1 MAVDVTIAKPSR
13 GEEQARRSA
22 FLVATLASFLTPFM
36 GSSVNVALP
45 SIGRDFG
52 LDTVELSWVAT
63 SFLLAAAV
71 FLVPFGRIADM
82 VGRKRVFVAGT
93 VLFTLASFFCGVS
106 SSGAMLIGFRAMQG
120 AGASM
125 IFGTGMAILTS
136 LYPPGERG
144 RVLGYNVAA
153 VYLGLS
159 LGPFL
164 GGFLTRQMGWSSV
177 FFANVPPGL
186 LIVLVSAL
194 KLKGEWTGSPGEK
207 FDIAGSVLYALALSA
222 FMAGITRL
230 PGVEGAGVA
239 AAGVLLLVLFAR
251 WERHAVNPVLDVG
264 LFRSNVVFAFS
275 NLAAL
280 INYSATFAVTF
291 LLSLYLQEIKGLD
304 PQEAG
309 TILLAQ
315 PVLMAL
321 LSPLAGRL
329 SDRIEPRVV
338 ASIGMGLAVAGL
350 GMLSRID
357 AGTSPFFIVIS
368 LVVLGSGFAL
378 FSSPNTNAVM
388 SSVSPKQYGI
398 ASATIGTMRLI
409 GQMLSMGIATVLL
422 AVFVGRVKVTASL
435 HPQFLEALRAAFLLF
450 TVLCLGGIFASLA
463 RGRVR
468 GGGNAVPVTRE

>member
-1 MAVDVTIAKPSR
+1 MKTPDRPRDT
-13 GEEQARRSA
+13 GQTRRSA

-45 SIGRDFG
+45 SIGREFA
-52 LDTVELSWVAT
+52 LDPVELSWVAT
-63 SFLLAAAV
+63 SFILAAAV

-82 VGRKRVFVAGT
+82 YGRKRIFVAGT
-93 VLFTLASFFCGVS
+93 IIFTLASFLCGIS
-106 SSGAMLIGFRAMQG
+106 STGVMLILFRAVQG

-136 LYPPGERG
+136 VFPPGERG

-164 GGFLTRQMGWSSV
+164 GGFLTRQFGWSSV
-177 FFANVPPGL
+177 FFANVPFGL
-186 LIVLVSAL
+186 LIILVSGW
-194 KLKGEWTGSPGEK
+194 KLKGEWVGTPGET
-207 FDIAGSVLYALALSA
+207 FDVIGSLLYALALSSI
-222 FMAGITRL
+222 MAGITRL
-230 PGVEGAGVA
+230 PGIEGAGVA
-239 AAGVLLLVLFAR
+239 VAGVLLLLLFVR
-251 WERHAVNPVLDVG
+251 WERRALNPVLDVS

-304 PQEAG
+304 PQHAG
-309 TILLAQ
+309 SILLAQ

-321 LSPLAGRL
+321 LSPVAGKL
-329 SDRIEPRVV
+329 SDRVEPRVV
-338 ASIGMGLAVAGL
+338 ASIGMGLAAVGL
-350 GMLSRID
+350 GMLSLIE
-357 AGTSPFFIVIS
+357 AETPTWLIVIS

-388 SSVSPKQYGI
+388 GSVGPKQYGV
-398 ASATIGTMRLI
+398 ASATLGTMRLT
-409 GQMLSMGIATVLL
+409 GQMLSMGIATLLL
-422 AVFVGRVKVTASL
+422 AVFVGRVKVTPPL
-435 HPQFLEALRAAFLLF
+435 HPQFLGALRTAFLLF
-450 TVLCLGGIFASLA
+450 TILCAGGIFASLA
-463 RGRVR
+463 RGSVR
-468 GGGNAVPVTRE
+468 RGDDSRHGEGG

>member
-1 MAVDVTIAKPSR
+1 MKTPDHARDMGQT
-13 GEEQARRSA
+13 RRSA

-52 LDTVELSWVAT
+52 MDPVELSWVAT

-82 VGRKRVFVAGT
+82 YGRKRIFVAGT
-93 VLFTLASFFCGVS
+93 IIFTLASFLCGIS
-106 SSGAMLIGFRAMQG
+106 STGAMLIAFRAVQG

-136 LYPPGERG
+136 VFPPGERG

-164 GGFLTRQMGWSSV
+164 GGFLTHQIGWSSV
-177 FFANVPPGL
+177 FFANVPFGV
-186 LIVLVSAL
+186 LIVLVSAW
-194 KLKGEWTGSPGEK
+194 KLKGEWIGTPGEK
-207 FDIAGSVLYALALSA
+207 FDLVGSLLYALALSS

-230 PGVEGAGVA
+230 PAIEGAGVA
-239 AAGVLLLVLFAR
+239 VLGVLLILLFVR
-251 WERHAVNPVLDVG
+251 WERRTTNPVLDVS
-264 LFRSNVVFAFS
+264 LFHSNVVFAFS

-304 PQEAG
+304 PQHAG
-309 TILLAQ
+309 SVLLAQ

-321 LSPLAGRL
+321 LSPLAGKL

-338 ASIGMGLAVAGL
+338 ASIGMGLAAAGL
-350 GMLSRID
+350 GMLSLIE
-357 AGTSPFFIVIS
+357 AGTPTSFIVSS

-388 SSVSPKQYGI
+388 SSVGPKEYGV
-398 ASATIGTMRLI
+398 ASATLGTMRLT
-409 GQMLSMGIATVLL
+409 GQMLSMGVATLLL

-435 HPQFLEALRAAFLLF
+435 HPQFLDALRAAFLLF
-450 TVLCLGGIFASLA
+450 TILCIGGIFASLA
-463 RGRVR
+463 RGSVR
-468 GGGNAVPVTRE
+468 GGDVSRRANQRGG